1 MRETAYGST
10 LTFNP
15 ACAATYRSAS
25 PSGMLSSVTVIR
37 APDGP
42 DTTGTGATPGDPP
55 GAPWAGAPAGGPCA
69 GAPATGEP
77 APVGG
82 GSTGSEGCAICPRGT
97 SRSTMLTPCP
107 EGSFSA
113 ACSRRKSIASRIVV
127 SRNSMCGIMM
137 LFSLLVIC
145 AVPRNSPPR
154 PLLSA
159 TGPTAPYFLTGC
171 CQASS
176 TFQS

>member
-25 PSGMLSSVTVIR
+25 PSGMLSSVTVMR

-55 GAPWAGAPAGGPCA
+55 GAPWAGAPAGGACA
-69 GAPATGEP
+69 GTTGTEVA

-82 GSTGSEGCAICPRGT
+82 GSTGAEGPETCPRGT
-97 SRSTMLTPCP
+97 R
-107 EGSFSA
+107 
-113 ACSRRKSIASRIVV
+113 RDRKSTRL
-127 SRNSMCGIMM
+127 NS
-137 LFSLLVIC
+137 SH
-145 AVPRNSPPR
+145 
-154 PLLSA
+154 
-159 TGPTAPYFLTGC
+159 
-171 CQASS
+171 
-176 TFQS
+176 

>member
-69 GAPATGEP
+69 GAPATGGP
-77 APVGG
+77 GPVGG
-82 GSTGSEGCAICPRGT
+82 GCTGSEGWGVCPGGESRGARL
-97 SRSTMLTPCP
+97 SPWR
-107 EGSFSA
+107 EGH
-113 ACSRRKSIASRIVV
+113 
-127 SRNSMCGIMM
+127 
-137 LFSLLVIC
+137 
-145 AVPRNSPPR
+145 
-154 PLLSA
+154 
-159 TGPTAPYFLTGC
+159 
-171 CQASS
+171 
-176 TFQS
+176 